1 MTAQD
6 KFIALTRKG
15 EDTRIEYKTCTE
27 EISESLYESVC
38 SFLNHSGGQ
47 ILVGVQ
53 NDGTIIGVNP
63 DKVEELRT
71 DIVNCINNPELFLP
85 CPYFTPRI
93 MEVEG
98 KSVMQ
103 LDIPCGQYVYRFKG
117 RYWDRNDDA
126 DIDVTDQPELL
137 LSIFERKN
145 PHLFEERIVE
155 GLTMEH
161 LDAKTFQYCRNILAT
176 IQPSHPWLQMTNE
189 ELLISAH
196 LAKKDGDK
204 LQLKYAALILFGTE
218 DAITELMPRYRFEA
232 VFHMCTYA
240 QFNDMT
246 QFPSRYD
253 DRRTI
258 RQNLIQVYDQLGA
271 FVERYLPDRFY
282 LPANTMQRQN
292 LRWDL
297 FREIVGNL
305 CVHTDFSSGYACFFH
320 VFKDRVVTKNPTR
333 LLPEIPEGE
342 LTIQQLS
349 NYTKNPLLVRVFHE
363 LNWAED
369 LGSGTRNILRYAPL
383 YYPNY
388 KIVINSGSQFIF
400 SITYQDDNVQDGDK
414 KIQENVTETGKM
426 SPSSDKNVTK
436 NGKMSPSSSENVTI
450 CEETPQTNVPELTDE
465 ELALPLEPFERKNV
479 KDKKKRRRQAIV
491 SLMNKDSHI
500 SVEAISEKL
509 DVHKRTILRDIE
521 DLKKNLVIERIGGNY
536 GEWKVLKKKK

>member
-1 MTAQD
+1 MQD

-53 NDGTIIGVNP
+53 NDGTITGVNP
-63 DKVEELRT
+63 DKVEKLRT

-176 IQPSHPWLQMTNE
+176 IQPSHSWLQMTNE

-196 LAKKDGDK
+196 LAKKDSDK

-240 QFNDMT
+240 QYNDMT

-258 RQNLIQVYDQLGA
+258 RQNLIRVYDQLGA
-271 FVERYLPDRFY
+271 FVERYLPDKFY

-388 KIVINSGSQFIF
+388 KIEINSGLQFIF
-400 SITYQDDNVQDGDK
+400 SITYQDVNVQDGDK
-414 KIQENVTETGKM
+414 SVQENVTETGKM
-426 SPSSDKNVTK
+426 SPSSDENVTK
-436 NGKMSPSSSENVTI
+436 IGRMSPSSSENVTI
-450 CEETPQTNVPELTDE
+450 CEEDPQTNVPDLTDE

-521 DLKKNLVIERIGGNY
+521 DLKKKLVIERIGGNY
-536 GEWKVLKKKK
+536 GEWRVLKKKK

>member
-1 MTAQD
+1 M
-6 KFIALTRKG
+6 
-15 EDTRIEYKTCTE
+15 Y
-27 EISESLYESVC
+27 
-38 SFLNHSGGQ
+38 H
-47 ILVGVQ
+47 LV
-53 NDGTIIGVNP
+53 
-63 DKVEELRT
+63 
-71 DIVNCINNPELFLP
+71 NNL
-85 CPYFTPRI
+85 
-93 MEVEG
+93 
-98 KSVMQ
+98 
-103 LDIPCGQYVYRFKG
+103 
-117 RYWDRNDDA
+117 
-126 DIDVTDQPELL
+126 
-137 LSIFERKN
+137 
-145 PHLFEERIVE
+145 
-155 GLTMEH
+155 
-161 LDAKTFQYCRNILAT
+161 
-176 IQPSHPWLQMTNE
+176 
-189 ELLISAH
+189 
-196 LAKKDGDK
+196 KDYSYLCK
-204 LQLKYAALILFGTE
+204 
-218 DAITELMPRYRFEA
+218 
-232 VFHMCTYA
+232 
-240 QFNDMT
+240 
-246 QFPSRYD
+246 FPSRYD